1 MLGRENYF
9 FASRR
14 LDILLPDNQALVP
27 AAPPRP
33 PQMTGTRRSEAGR
46 GANFATWMQS
56 FEDEAPLNLG
66 DVQPTFYVARSQLSE
81 AEISN
86 SDTMEL
92 SQTVVC
98 EPPGPSGSSQP

>member
-27 AAPPRP
+27 GQP

-46 GANFATWMQS
+46 GATFATWMQS

-98 EPPGPSGSSQP
+98 EPLGPSGSSQH

>member
-14 LDILLPDNQALVP
+14 LDILLPDNQAFVP
-27 AAPPRP
+27 GQPR
-33 PQMTGTRRSEAGR
+33 QMTGSRRSEAGR
-46 GANFATWMQS
+46 GATFATWMQS

-66 DVQPTFYVARSQLSE
+66 DVQPTFYVARSQLLE

-98 EPPGPSGSSQP
+98 EPPGPSGSSQL

>member
-27 AAPPRP
+27 AQPRP
-33 PQMTGTRRSEAGR
+33 PQMTGSRRSEAGR
-46 GANFATWMQS
+46 GATFATWMQS

-98 EPPGPSGSSQP
+98 EPPGPSWSSQP